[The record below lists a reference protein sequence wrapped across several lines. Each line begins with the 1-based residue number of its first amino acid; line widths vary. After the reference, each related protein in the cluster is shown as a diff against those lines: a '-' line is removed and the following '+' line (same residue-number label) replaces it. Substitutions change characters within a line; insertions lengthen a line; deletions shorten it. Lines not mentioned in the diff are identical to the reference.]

1 MKFEQVLDITKKAVA
16 QTMGNEFMN
25 ESGLLNATES
35 FKIADVGES
44 ITSSESTVER
54 FTSAL
59 VSLCAKTVIT
69 SKEYKRRIKSLH
81 VDNFEWGGF
90 VQRVYVDLSTIVDDP
105 MVNLTNGMDYSSIEN
120 KYYKP
125 TAKAKIFKEA
135 KSIMCP
141 ISITRDLLKEAFRSW
156 DELNA
161 YLTKIRMQVQNTI
174 NLALYAYEKMLV
186 SCGIAKSVSENGLNN
201 AVHLVTLAKEKG
213 IVPSTVTTYNDIVS
227 SGELTHRRFLTFV
240 CETIS
245 NIRSNMLDLSTAY
258 NNGDYPTFCESEL
271 LLISQFAKQIRFN
284 ARANTFNSNELS
296 FGDYEEINSWQG
308 IRETSKDAFDFDTVT
323 KVMIA
328 SDSNNKLGIGTD
340 AFTQG
345 GVIGLCFDRMA
356 MGICLERIKM
366 TSNYTACADFWN
378 EFTHI
383 LVNYLLDDNF
393 NIVAFVLD

>member
-1 MKFEQVLDITKKAVA
+1 MKFEQVLGITKKAVA
-16 QTMGNEFMN
+16 QTMGDEFMT
-25 ESGLLNATES
+25 ESGLLNANES
-35 FKIADVGES
+35 FKIADVGET
-44 ITSSESTVER
+44 ITSSEATVER

-69 SKEYKRRIKSLH
+69 SKEYKRRIKSLY

-90 VQRVYVDLSTIVDDP
+90 VQRVYVDLANIIDDP
-105 MVNLTNGMDYSSIEN
+105 MVNLTNGKDYSNIEN
-120 KYYKP
+120 KFYKP
-125 TAKAKIFKEA
+125 NAKAKIFKEA

-161 YLTKIRMQVQNTI
+161 YLTSIRMQVQNTI

-201 AVHLVTLAKEKG
+201 AVHLITLAKDKS
-213 IVPSTVTTYNDIVS
+213 IVPSTVTSYNDIVAL
-227 SGELTHRRFLTFV
+227 GELTHRRFLTFV
-240 CETIS
+240 CETIA

-258 NNGDYPTFCESEL
+258 NNGEYPTFCDSEL

-284 ARANTFNSNELS
+284 ARANTFNSNEIA

-308 IRETSKDAFDFDTVT
+308 IKESDSDAFDFDTVT
-323 KVMIA
+323 KVMISA
-328 SDSNNKLGIGTD
+328 DSNNKLGIGTG

-345 GVIGLCFDRMA
+345 GVIGLCFDKMA
-356 MGICLERIKM
+356 MGICLERIRM

>member
-16 QTMGNEFMN
+16 QTMGDEFMT

-35 FKIADVGES
+35 FKIADVGEA
-44 ITSSESTVER
+44 ITNSEATVER

-69 SKEYKRRIKSLH
+69 SKEYKRRIESLY

-105 MVNLTNGMDYSSIEN
+105 MVNLTNGTDYSSIEN

-125 TAKAKIFKEA
+125 TAKARIFKEA

-161 YLTKIRMQVQNTI
+161 YLTAIRMQVQNTI

-201 AVHLVTLAKEKG
+201 AVHLVTLAKDKG
-213 IVPSTVTTYNDIVS
+213 IVPSTVTSYNDIVS

-240 CETIS
+240 CETIA

-258 NNGDYPTFCESEL
+258 NNGEYPTFCDSEL

-284 ARANTFNSNELS
+284 ARANTFNANEIA
-296 FGDYEEINSWQG
+296 FGEYEEINSWQG
-308 IRETSKDAFDFDTVT
+308 IKESNSDAFDFDTVT
-323 KVMIA
+323 KVMISA
-328 SDSNNKLGIGTD
+328 DSNNKLGIGTD

-345 GVIGLCFDRMA
+345 GVIGLCFDKMA
-356 MGICLERIKM
+356 MGICLERVKM

>member
-1 MKFEQVLDITKKAVA
+1 MKFEQVLNITKKAVA
-16 QTMGNEFMN
+16 QTMGNEFMT

-35 FKIADVGES
+35 FKIVDVGES
-44 ITSSESTVER
+44 ITSSEATVER

-69 SKEYKRRIKSLH
+69 SKRYKRRIKSLY

-90 VQRVYVDLSTIVDDP
+90 VQRVYVDLSTIIDDP
-105 MVNLTNGMDYSSIEN
+105 MVNLTNGTDYSNIEN

-125 TAKAKIFKEA
+125 TAKARIFKEA
-135 KSIMCP
+135 KAIMCP
-141 ISITRDLLKEAFRSW
+141 ISITRDILKEAFRSW

-161 YLTKIRMQVQNTI
+161 YLTAIQMQVQNTI

-186 SCGIAKSVSENGLNN
+186 SCGIAKSVSTSGLNN
-201 AVHLVTLAKEKG
+201 AVHLITEAKSKG
-213 IVPSTVTTYNDIVS
+213 IVPSTVTDYTDIVEE
-227 SGELTHRRFLTFV
+227 GEATHRRFLTFV
-240 CETIS
+240 CETIA

-258 NNGDYPTFCESEL
+258 NNGDYPTLCDSEL

-284 ARANTFNSNELS
+284 ARANTFNSNELA

-308 IRETSKDAFDFDTVT
+308 IKETGKDAFDFDTVT
-323 KVMIA
+323 TVRI
-328 SDSNNKLGIGTD
+328 SPDSNNKLGIGTE

-345 GVIGLCFDRMA
+345 GVIGLCFDKMA